1 MRKFKTPGTAALL
14 AFEAAARHESFTH
27 AARELFL
34 TESAVSRQIA
44 TLETQLGVRLFVR
57 AKQRVV
63 LTRAGRLYGTQVR
76 RTLEQLDRDTLA
88 IMAHGSGGGYL
99 ELAVLPTFASEWLI
113 PRMKDFD
120 DRHPDVRVNMGVHT
134 DLFTFDETHFEAAIH
149 FGQPT
154 WPGTSSDYLFGE
166 EVVPVCRPSLLK
178 GPVRNAAD
186 LLTYA
191 LLHSTTRPS
200 AWTQWF
206 AEQRIEDNRT
216 LQGVRYEL
224 HTMLIAGAAAG
235 LGIALVPKFF
245 VEGQLASLGLTIP
258 FDVKSVAGSAYY
270 LVYPTELTHGQPLSV
285 FREWLLTQA
294 SAYRPKEPEGR
305 AGAAGA
311 A

>member
-1 MRKFKTPGTAALL
+1 
-14 AFEAAARHESFTH
+14 
-27 AARELFL
+27 
-34 TESAVSRQIA
+34 
-44 TLETQLGVRLFVR
+44 
-57 AKQRVV
+57 
-63 LTRAGRLYGTQVR
+63 
-76 RTLEQLDRDTLA
+76 
-88 IMAHGSGGGYL
+88 
-99 ELAVLPTFASEWLI
+99 LI

-120 DRHPDVRVNMGVHT
+120 ERHPEVRVNMGVHT

-178 GPVRNAAD
+178 GSVRTAAD
-186 LLTYA
+186 LLEYP

-206 AEQRIEDNRT
+206 AEQRIEDHRA

-235 LGIALVPKFF
+235 LGVALVPKFF
-245 VEGQLASLGLTIP
+245 VEGQLATFGLTIP
-258 FDVKSVAGSAYY
+258 VDVKSVAESAYY

-294 SAYRPKEPEGR
+294 SAYRPD
-305 AGAAGA
+305 ALV
-311 A
+311 